1 MKHNRKLKS
10 VLGKDFSMSKIPESE
25 ARPGAWKSMLKSPKP
40 EAEMNKHNH
49 VPAVIQDK
57 IVEEVANGSTAK
69 ELETKYHLRDG
80 YVRDALIRKYGSI
93 DGMKKAL
100 KAQCFENAIALNTY
114 AMERINMI
122 PPGQALMGV
131 KVMIDSGLALE
142 KSSAERPPS
151 IDFGALTALG
161 SVLERVEK
169 QIGSDTVREV

>member
-10 VLGKDFSMSKIPESE
+10 VLGKDFNMSKIPESE
-25 ARPGAWKSMLKSPKP
+25 ARPGAWKSMLKTAKP
-40 EAEMNKHNH
+40 EAKMNKNHH
-49 VPAVIQDK
+49 VPALIQDK
-57 IVEEVANGSTAK
+57 IVAEVADGATAK
-69 ELETKYHLRDG
+69 DLETKYGLRDG
-80 YVRDALIRKYGSI
+80 YVRDALVRKYGSI

-114 AMERINMI
+114 AMERINLI

-142 KSSAERPPS
+142 KSSNERPPS

-169 QIGSDTVREV
+169 QIGSDKVREV